1 MIRSVG
7 KIRSVIVA
15 LKPPRIQWNAN
26 DVSMRQKRRN
36 SWFLLFGLI
45 GLSGLGWYV
54 NNVAPNSFQALLI
67 FFVTFFLSS
76 SLILLYFLNNVRR
89 GLLLS
94 VGIVT
99 YLLLRLLNLR
109 EPLYVLLLIACL
121 ASLELYFKKR

>member
-1 MIRSVG
+1 
-7 KIRSVIVA
+7 
-15 LKPPRIQWNAN
+15 
-26 DVSMRQKRRN
+26 MRQKRRN

-109 EPLYVLLLIACL
+109 EPLYVLLLIASL